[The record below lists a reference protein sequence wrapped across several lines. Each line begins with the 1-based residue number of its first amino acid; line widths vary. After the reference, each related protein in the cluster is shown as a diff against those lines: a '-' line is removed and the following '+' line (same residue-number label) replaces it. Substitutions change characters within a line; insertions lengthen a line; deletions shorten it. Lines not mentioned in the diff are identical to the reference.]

1 MCRSPNLIRAV
12 CIAGV
17 LIVCFVLATPAYAQ
31 IQPFTYWDFNSTSLN
46 TLPNLLPT
54 LKPDGSNP
62 TLRLLHSGSSS
73 FPIDS
78 NFDTG
83 DGADLN
89 RVWRTTGYPAQ
100 GTGSG
105 TAGFQVDRLNTV
117 GERDLLMTVSIGA
130 NNLLMA
136 NTGISRWYQAQ
147 VSTNGGASFA
157 DYGAPIELR
166 PRGGLDSAYFT
177 NVFVNLSGLS
187 AVNNS
192 TDVRVRLVSVFAPG
206 TANYQ
211 GLVGNYNAAA
221 SVNYDMVAFAAS
233 NRFSTNPGS
242 TNLLD
247 VDNWTVAPTQA
258 TVSSHL
264 TFGANTGNGTG
275 VTVNNPQ
282 LDYNPLSITFAA
294 DTNKPYT
301 FTGNRIVLGRWPG
314 PTDDYVS
321 GTTLLN
327 ASGQAHTF
335 NSDLYLASVQTWD
348 SGSAPGG
355 SLTFNGQSLVVDT
368 NSGLRITG
376 ANTITI
382 NSALADI
389 SSGANDGITKFG
401 TGTLVLTGNSGAA
414 AVNFVVHQGT
424 LRVNNTAGSGTG
436 AGSVMVHAGGRL
448 EGIGTIAPA
457 AGQRVTINPGGII
470 RGGFDSTVGT
480 LTVNGDVRLVG
491 ALGSGT
497 QSEPGGGTLEVG
509 LNSSATQASLL
520 SITGI
525 GTLTFDV
532 TNGPIQIR
540 LDNDS
545 GLMLGVPYTFRI
557 ASSAGGFRRVQG
569 TITTDPGEYLVGTDF
584 VLSSANFASFSNIH
598 LLRNGTDLNL
608 QFTPMTPVP
617 ESRLVLIVAV
627 VGLFSVR
634 MLRWHRRVTKA
645 SHTAYRPSELAHPS
659 DAVFLNDHCAH
670 SP

>member
-1 MCRSPNLIRAV
+1 
-12 CIAGV
+12 
-17 LIVCFVLATPAYAQ
+17 
-31 IQPFTYWDFNSTSLN
+31 
-46 TLPNLLPT
+46 
-54 LKPDGSNP
+54 
-62 TLRLLHSGSSS
+62 
-73 FPIDS
+73 
-78 NFDTG
+78 
-83 DGADLN
+83 
-89 RVWRTTGYPAQ
+89 
-100 GTGSG
+100 
-105 TAGFQVDRLNTV
+105 
-117 GERDLLMTVSIGA
+117 
-130 NNLLMA
+130 
-136 NTGISRWYQAQ
+136 
-147 VSTNGGASFA
+147 
-157 DYGAPIELR
+157 
-166 PRGGLDSAYFT
+166 
-177 NVFVNLSGLS
+177 
-187 AVNNS
+187 
-192 TDVRVRLVSVFAPG
+192 
-206 TANYQ
+206 
-211 GLVGNYNAAA
+211 
-221 SVNYDMVAFAAS
+221 
-233 NRFSTNPGS
+233 
-242 TNLLD
+242 
-247 VDNWTVAPTQA
+247 
-258 TVSSHL
+258 
-264 TFGANTGNGTG
+264 
-275 VTVNNPQ
+275 
-282 LDYNPLSITFAA
+282 
-294 DTNKPYT
+294 
-301 FTGNRIVLGRWPG
+301 
-314 PTDDYVS
+314 
-321 GTTLLN
+321 
-327 ASGQAHTF
+327 
-335 NSDLYLASVQTWD
+335 
-348 SGSAPGG
+348 
-355 SLTFNGQSLVVDT
+355 VVDT